1 MILVLLYGNL
11 RGIREA
17 GSYFAIP
24 TYFFVVSLASVILVG
39 FVKEALG
46 QLHQIPLPSARPGL
60 RRADRHA
67 RVRAG

>member
-1 MILVLLYGNL
+1 MLLLLYGNL

-24 TYFFVVSLASVILVG
+24 TYFFIFSLASVIIVG

-46 QLHQIPLPSARPGL
+46 TLHQIPLPPANQVYGGQDRHPG
-60 RRADRHA
+60 RRA
-67 RVRAG
+67 G